1 MITFMGV
8 AAFMVL
14 LALSLVI
21 VPLLRHRPPAAGG
34 DESLTVLADGL
45 RELDAE
51 LAAGTL
57 SDAEHQNA
65 RQELQRQA
73 LQVQLR
79 DDQAGQASLR
89 ANWGA
94 ALGTAIA
101 LPLLVALLYG
111 VVGQPSAMNA
121 PGVQARAPA
130 PATEPHASDDRAI
143 AALSERLAKNASD
156 GEGWVLLA
164 RSYFQTR
171 QLQPALEAYRKAV
184 ALMGDNADLLV
195 EYANTLA
202 ISNDRTLAGEPER
215 LVERALKLDPNNFNA
230 LAFAGLAAFQRD
242 DRALALRHWRHLES
256 LIPAGSDD
264 DRARIQSL
272 IARAQ
277 EGGETA
283 PAPTAVRAAAAEVS
297 ATSGMPREIRG
308 TVTVDAA
315 LAGRVAPSDTLF
327 VFARAGDGP
336 PMPLAAMRTRATGWP
351 VTFTLDDSSAM
362 AQGRALSQF
371 DRVQIVAR
379 VSRLGSATAQ
389 PGDIEGTLERVAVG
403 SRDVRVVMNRVVG
416 R

>member
-1 MITFMGV
+1 MITFMG
-8 AAFMVL
+8 AAAVMVL
-14 LALSLVI
+14 LALALVI

-34 DESLTVLADGL
+34 DESLTVLADGM

-57 SDAEHQNA
+57 SDVEHQNA

-73 LQVQLR
+73 LQVQLC
-79 DDQAGQASLR
+79 DDQAGQANLR

-111 VVGQPSAMNA
+111 VVGQPSAMSA

-130 PATEPHASDDRAI
+130 QATEPHASDDRAI

-171 QLQPALEAYRKAV
+171 QLQPALDAYRKAV

-202 ISNDRTLAGEPER
+202 ISNDRTLAGEPEQ
-215 LVERALKLDPNNFNA
+215 LVESALKLDPNNFNA
-230 LAFAGLAAFQRD
+230 LAFAGLAAFQRG

-277 EGGETA
+277 DGGETA
-283 PAPTAVRAAAAEVS
+283 PAPTAVRATAAEVS
-297 ATSGMPREIRG
+297 APSGMPREIRG
-308 TVTVDAA
+308 TVTVDPA

-327 VFARAGDGP
+327 VFAKASDGP
-336 PMPLAAMRTRATGWP
+336 PMPVAAVRTRAAGWP
-351 VTFTLDDSSAM
+351 VTFTLDDTSAM
-362 AQGRALSQF
+362 TQDRALSQF

-389 PGDIEGTLERVAVG
+389 PGDIEGTLERVSVG
-403 SRDVRVVMNRVVG
+403 SRDVRVLMNRVIG